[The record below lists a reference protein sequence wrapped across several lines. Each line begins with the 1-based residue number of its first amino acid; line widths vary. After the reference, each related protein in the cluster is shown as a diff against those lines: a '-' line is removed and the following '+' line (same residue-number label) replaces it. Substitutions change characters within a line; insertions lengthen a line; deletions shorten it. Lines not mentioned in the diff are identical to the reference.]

1 MRRSAKISAS
11 SRRERWGR
19 WGSVPSPASA
29 FGPAASKNP
38 LPEPVDTAAT
48 FPDVCRPPMPLIL
61 LLAPVALPAAP
72 AQAPTT
78 VGEGRASPATGGA
91 RSAEH
96 RIAPRAQALVAAL
109 PPAPPP
115 PLAEGPP
122 LSLAE

>member
-11 SRRERWGR
+11 SRRQRWGR

-61 LLAPVALPAAP
+61 LLAPVALLAAP
-72 AQAPTT
+72 APTT
-78 VGEGRASPATGGA
+78 V
-91 RSAEH
+91 
-96 RIAPRAQALVAAL
+96 IAPRAQALVADL
-109 PPAPPP
+109 PPAPTP
-115 PLAEGPP
+115 PLAEG
-122 LSLAE
+122 